1 MLPATTQLEQVDLH
15 KPYGH
20 RHLQYNH
27 AAIAPLGEAKSNWD
41 VMRLLA
47 AGMGYDEPWLQQTAE
62 EALAE
67 VLDATRAKNPAA

>member
-47 AGMGYDEPWLQQTAE
+47 RAMGYDEPWLHDEPEDGAARDSGRVPPE
-62 EALAE
+62 EP
-67 VLDATRAKNPAA
+67 DC